1 MLTVLR
7 VLSAWI
13 WRIDPDVKDVNQLRL
28 LAPDLPADFPADE
41 LACEV
46 ARSWSKRKHGP
57 VHRMGTSCASSFV
70 RMSEVSAAHEVGQW
84 LLGKTAEL

>member
-46 ARSWSKRKHGP
+46 ARRLVKEKARA
-57 VHRMGTSCASSFV
+57 RAQ
-70 RMSEVSAAHEVGQW
+70 REN
-84 LLGKTAEL
+84 